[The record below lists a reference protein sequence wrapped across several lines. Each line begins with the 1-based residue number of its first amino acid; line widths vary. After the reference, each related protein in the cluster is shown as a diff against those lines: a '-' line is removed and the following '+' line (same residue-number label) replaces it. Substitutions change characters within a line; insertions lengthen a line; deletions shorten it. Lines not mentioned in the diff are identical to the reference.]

1 MPAPSAR
8 RLPWTLFFFIPILYF
23 TLFDQPGFVPS
34 ARTLS
39 VYLVLLIFVP
49 WLGLKVWRH
58 QPLVYTPLDFLLL
71 LVIVL
76 YLVSA
81 FLSPSP
87 RLTFYSLWLLLLS
100 ILTFYLMLDQ
110 FRAGREKALWQAV
123 FFVVAIVLELA
134 ALEFLAWYLGLF
146 PLLGFEVSW
155 PEVAG
160 WTLPPNPRRLGLA
173 LLTVPVAPPFSAYVA
188 LFIPLALGLAL
199 STRKISIRLGFA
211 GFIFLSLVILLLTF
225 SRTGWVTLAIGLLSL
240 GALSLFK
247 PLQAR
252 LQSGLRVR
260 SISTFLF
267 EWRPRVW
274 TKKWTGL
281 FMGVIVASFLIIP
294 FLNQTHFIEEVFD
307 NREGSNEIRLSLI
320 QAAVRMW
327 LEHPLLGIGP
337 GLFGPFYR
345 DYIPPNSFFL
355 LSLSTH
361 SFYFQMLAEE
371 GLAGLG
377 MAAMIFVAATK
388 AAYQRLMGSGDT
400 SQRWRVIGAAA
411 TLIGYFTSAAIEQ
424 LWWPAFI
431 IPIAAMAAYIFYQ
444 SPQAP
449 ETETISRSERAE
461 EKSRPKLNF
470 YPRLRIWLPGIYL
483 ILLLIFGAALIYTNA
498 VAKHFAQLT
507 EVIKPG
513 QTVQVAEEIGRL
525 RHSDPGLPV
534 YTIAEAHY
542 LGQYVIETSG
552 ITPCANPPLNMPAP
566 QQQTLEKAV
575 ALYQQGLQ
583 PIKGHPLYWANLAAL
598 YWLNHQPDE
607 TQAALA
613 QAINLTDT
621 GNPNI
626 EIYLLNSGCYYELQG
641 NTDAALAAYGSLLAH
656 NPSLVN
662 SAFWQD
668 SPFRK
673 EHFSQMIDAARQHS
687 ADPQQQHLVAI
698 EIELAQNKLENT
710 AKSIERFIAAFPDSP
725 DALMLQAE
733 NLVGQGKYQESQTL
747 AAQIGDYQL
756 LGQIALAQG
765 DLAVAET
772 QFKKAIFI
780 KPDDPNARFGL
791 AQIALTQGDTTRA
804 ITHLQKLTL
813 PYIPPNTSDSKFIY
827 GYSTNFS
834 LYNSLLIITSPPL
847 QGQPFHLLAQL
858 YQESGQADLAAE
870 VRQALST
877 YDPYLK
883 N

>member
-1 MPAPSAR
+1 MFAPSTK

-23 TLFDQPGFVPS
+23 TLFDQPGFIPS
-34 ARTLS
+34 ARTFS
-39 VYLVLLIFVP
+39 IYLVLLIFAP
-49 WLGLKVWRH
+49 WLGVKVWRR
-58 QPLVYTPLDFLLL
+58 QPLIYTPLDSLLL
-71 LVIVL
+71 LIIVL

-110 FRAGREKALWQAV
+110 FRAGREKALWQAI
-123 FFVVAIVLELA
+123 FLVVAIVLELA

-146 PLLGFEVSW
+146 PLLGFEISW

-199 STRKISIRLGFA
+199 STRKFSVRLGFA
-211 GFIFLSLVILLLTF
+211 GFIFLSLIILLLTF
-225 SRTGWVTLAIGLLSL
+225 SRTGWVTLAVGLLSL

-252 LQSGLRVR
+252 LQSGLQAR

-267 EWRPRVW
+267 EWSPKVW

-294 FLNQTHFIEEVFD
+294 FLNQTHFIEEVFK
-307 NREGSNEIRLSLI
+307 NREGSNQIRLSLI

-361 SFYFQMLAEE
+361 SFYFQMLAEV

-377 MAAMIFVAATK
+377 MAALIFLAATK

-400 SQRWRVIGAAA
+400 SQRWRVIGVAA

-431 IPIAAMAAYIFYQ
+431 IPIAAMAAYLFYQ
-444 SPQAP
+444 PPQAVEVEDIP
-449 ETETISRSERAE
+449 LSERVE
-461 EKSRPKLNF
+461 EKPRSKLNF
-470 YPRLRIWLPGIYL
+470 YTRLRTWLPGIYL
-483 ILLLIFGAALIYTNA
+483 FWLLVFGAALIYTNA
-498 VAKHFAQLT
+498 VANRFAQLT
-507 EVIKPG
+507 AAIKPG
-513 QTVQVAEEIGRL
+513 QTLQVAQEISQLQR
-525 RHSDPGLPV
+525 SDPGLPMYPV
-534 YTIAEAHY
+534 AQAHY
-542 LGQYVIETSG
+542 LGQHVIETLDV
-552 ITPCANPPLNMPAP
+552 TPCTNPPLHIPEP
-566 QQQTLEKAV
+566 EKQRLENAV
-575 ALYQQGLQ
+575 DLYQQGLQ
-583 PIKGHPLYWANLAAL
+583 SIKGHPLYWANLAAL

-607 TQAALA
+607 AQAALA

-621 GNPNI
+621 GNPNL

-641 NTDAALAAYGSLLAH
+641 NASAALAAYGSLLAR
-656 NPSLVN
+656 NPSLVG

-673 EHFSQMIDAARQHS
+673 ENFSQMIDPARQHL
-687 ADPQQQHLVAI
+687 ADPQQEYLVAI
-698 EIELAQNKLENT
+698 EIELAQNKLENA

-725 DALMLQAE
+725 DALRLQAE
-733 NLVGQGKYQESQTL
+733 NWLSQGKYQESQAL

-765 DLAVAET
+765 DLALAET

-780 KPDDPNARFGL
+780 KPDDPQARFGL
-791 AQIALTQGDTTRA
+791 AQIALRQGDTARA
-804 ITHLQKLTL
+804 IAHLQKIAL
-813 PYIPPNTSDSKFIY
+813 PYAPPITSDSKFIY

-834 LYNSLLIITSPPL
+834 LYNSLLIIASPPL

-870 VRQALST
+870 AQQALST
-877 YDPYLK
+877 YDSYLK

>member
-1 MPAPSAR
+1 MLAPSTKH
-8 RLPWTLFFFIPILYF
+8 LPWTLFFFIPILYF
-23 TLFDQPGFVPS
+23 TLLDQPGFIPS
-34 ARTLS
+34 ARTLT
-39 VYLVLLIFVP
+39 VYLVFLIFVP
-49 WLGLKVWRH
+49 WLGVKVWRRQH
-58 QPLVYTPLDFLLL
+58 LVHTPLDYLLL

-76 YLVSA
+76 CLVSA

-110 FRAGREKALWQAV
+110 FRAGRENALWQAI
-123 FFVVAIVLELA
+123 FLVVAIVLELA

-146 PLLGFEVSW
+146 PLLGFEISW

-199 STRKISIRLGFA
+199 STRKFSIRLGFA

-225 SRTGWVTLAIGLLSL
+225 SRTGWVTLAIGLMSL
-240 GALSLFK
+240 GALSLFT

-252 LQSGLRVR
+252 LQSGLRAR
-260 SISTFLF
+260 SISTLLF
-267 EWRPRVW
+267 EWRTRVL

-281 FMGVIVASFLIIP
+281 FMGVIVASFLMIP
-294 FLNQTHFIEEVFD
+294 FLNQPYFIGEVFE

-320 QAAVRMW
+320 QAAILMW
-327 LEHPLLGIGP
+327 WEHPLLGIGP

-377 MAAMIFVAATK
+377 MAALIFFVATK
-388 AAYQRLMGSGDT
+388 AVYQRLISSRD
-400 SQRWRVIGAAA
+400 SRQRWRVIATAA

-431 IPIAAMAAYIFYQ
+431 IPIVAMAAHIFYQ
-444 SPQAP
+444 PTQAGDV
-449 ETETISRSERAE
+449 ETISRSERAE
-461 EKSRPKLNF
+461 EKSRSKLSF
-470 YPRLRIWLPGIYL
+470 YPYLRTWLPGIYL
-483 ILLLIFGAALIYTNA
+483 IMLLIFGAALIYTNA
-498 VAKHFAQLT
+498 IANRFAQLT
-507 EVIKPG
+507 EAVKPG
-513 QTVQVAEEIGRL
+513 QTVQVAEEISRL

-534 YTIAEAHY
+534 YTIAEAYY
-542 LGQYVIETSG
+542 LGQHVIETSG
-552 ITPCANPPLNMPAP
+552 ITPCANPPLHIPAP
-566 QQQTLEKAV
+566 ERQTLEKAV

-598 YWLNHQPDE
+598 YWLNRQPDE
-607 TQAALA
+607 AQAALA
-613 QAINLTDT
+613 QAVNLSNT

-641 NTDAALAAYGSLLAH
+641 NASAALAAYGSLLAR

-673 EHFSQMIDAARQHS
+673 ENFPQIIAAARRHS
-687 ADPQQQHLVAI
+687 ADPRQQLLAAI
-698 EIELAQNKLENT
+698 EIELAQDKLENA
-710 AKSIERFIAAFPDSP
+710 AKLIEHFIAAFPDSP
-725 DALMLQAE
+725 DALRLQAE
-733 NLVGQGKYQESQTL
+733 NLLSQGKYQESQAL
-747 AAQIGDYQL
+747 AAQIEDYQL
-756 LGQIALAQG
+756 LGQVALARG
-765 DLAVAET
+765 DLTLAQT

-780 KPDDPNARFGL
+780 QPNDPQARFGL
-791 AQIALTQGDTTRA
+791 AQIALTQGDTAAA
-804 ITHLQKLTL
+804 ITHLEKITL
-813 PYIPPNTSDSKFIY
+813 PYVPPSTSDSKFIY

-834 LYNSLLIITSPPL
+834 LYNSLLIIASPPL
-847 QGQPFHLLAQL
+847 QGRPYHLLAQL
-858 YQESGQADLAAE
+858 HEDSGRADLAAE